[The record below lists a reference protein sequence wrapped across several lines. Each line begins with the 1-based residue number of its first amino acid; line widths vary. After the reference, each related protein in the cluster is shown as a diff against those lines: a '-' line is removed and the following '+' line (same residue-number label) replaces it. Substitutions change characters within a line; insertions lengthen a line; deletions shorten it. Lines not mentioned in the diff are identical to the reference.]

1 MRANDV
7 EKCPESRDTMSK
19 AGFEKRAGTNA
30 PCTIRAHQTER
41 YARSLRLA
49 ETGIYQLGW

>member
-1 MRANDV
+1 MRANDI

-30 PCTIRAHQTER
+30 PCTSDDGLTL
-41 YARSLRLA
+41 SLN
-49 ETGIYQLGW
+49 EGPD